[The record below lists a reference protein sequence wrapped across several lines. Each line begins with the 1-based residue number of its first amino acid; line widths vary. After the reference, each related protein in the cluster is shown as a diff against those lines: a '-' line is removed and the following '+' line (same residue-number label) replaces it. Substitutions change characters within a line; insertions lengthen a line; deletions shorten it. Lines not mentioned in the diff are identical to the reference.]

1 MSAWVLQNRSSEVDM
16 NRMRRLLTRRPWITV
31 LVVVIIAG
39 GLAGGVWWFADR
51 NANATAAASGPVNR
65 LVAASVGTVKKSI
78 TTTGTLTPAD
88 QEQVNFAAT
97 GTVTAV
103 DVSAGQTVT
112 AGQALATVDTLQ
124 MQATLASDQATL
136 ATDQA
141 KLVTDQNASASDT
154 QVAADQAAIAVAQ
167 ADVTDAQTALNSA
180 TLASPINGIVASV
193 NLVVGQ
199 KVTASASSTAAAA
212 SSATGSSG
220 SGSAGAAGGGAGGS
234 GGSGGAGAG
243 TGSTGGASGSSSS
256 SSAQFLIVGTGSWLA
271 NVTVDDSQVGLL
283 AAGDQAELTVSGSA
297 GAAQPI
303 FGTVQSV
310 GLISTS
316 TTATAAYPVVVR
328 VTGNP
333 DGLHDGTA
341 LNVTVIYKQLTNVLT
356 VPSAAVHTVNG
367 QQVVYV
373 MPADSAAAAA
383 ADTTDPVA
391 AAGAD
396 PSTAAGATDS
406 AGAQTG
412 GAAGGFAARAAAA
425 SVDVSAATTTVVTVG
440 DTDGTNTEITDGLS
454 EGDLVVV
461 TTTVGAGRTGTGTG
475 TGGRL
480 GGGTGGTGGAGGF
493 GGAGGAGGFGG
504 GTGRVS
510 GGN

>member
-1 MSAWVLQNRSSEVDM
+1 MSGWVVQDRSFEVDM

-31 LVVVIIAG
+31 LIAVIVAG
-39 GLAGGVWWFADR
+39 GIAGGVWWFADR

-65 LVAASVGTVKKSI
+65 LVAASVGTIKKSI

-97 GTVTAV
+97 GTVTV
-103 DVSAGQTVT
+103 LNVSAGQTVT

-141 KLVTDQNASASDT
+141 KLVSDQDASASDT
-154 QVAADQAAIAVAQ
+154 QIAADQAAIAVAH

-180 TLASPINGIVASV
+180 TLTSPIDGIVASV
-193 NLVVGQ
+193 NLAVGQ
-199 KVTASASSTAAAA
+199 KVAASTSSTAA
-212 SSATGSSG
+212 SSGSGSSG
-220 SGSAGAAGGGAGGS
+220 SGASAGAAGAGGS
-234 GGSGGAGAG
+234 GGGSGSGG
-243 TGSTGGASGSSSS
+243 SGSAASSSGSS
-256 SSAQFLIVGTGSWLA
+256 SSAQFVVVSTGSWKA

-297 GAAQPI
+297 GTTGAAQPI
-303 FGTVQSV
+303 FGTIQSV

-316 TTATAAYPVVVR
+316 TSDTAAYPVAVQ
-328 VTGNP
+328 VTGSP
-333 DGLHDGTA
+333 DGLHDGTTVS
-341 LNVTVIYKQLTNVLT
+341 VTLIYKQLANVLT

-373 MPADSAAAAA
+373 MPADSAAAQNAVNPA
-383 ADTTDPVA
+383 S
-391 AAGAD
+391 AGAD
-396 PSTAAGATDS
+396 PTSEAGPADD

-412 GAAGGFAARAAAA
+412 GAAGAFAARAAAA

-475 TGGRL
+475 TGTGGRL
-480 GGGTGGTGGAGGF
+480 GTGTGGTGGF

-504 GTGRVS
+504 GAGRVP

>member
-1 MSAWVLQNRSSEVDM
+1 M

-31 LVVVIIAG
+31 LIVVIVAG

-65 LVAASVGTVKKSI
+65 LVAASVGTIKKNI
-78 TTTGTLTPAD
+78 TTTGMLTPAD

-103 DVSAGQTVT
+103 NVSAGQTVT

-141 KLVTDQNASASDT
+141 KLVTDQNASASDA
-154 QVAADQAAIAVAQ
+154 QIAADQAAIAVAQ
-167 ADVTDAQTALNSA
+167 SDVNDAQTALNSA
-180 TLASPINGIVASV
+180 TLASPIDGIVASV
-193 NLVVGQ
+193 DLTVGQ

-212 SSATGSSG
+212 SAGTGSSG
-220 SGSAGAAGGGAGGS
+220 SGASAGAGSAGGS
-234 GGSGGAGAG
+234 GSGSGSSGSGSGSGSGAG
-243 TGSTGGASGSSSS
+243 SGAASSSSS
-256 SSAQFLIVGTGSWLA
+256 SSAQFVVVGTGSWTA

-283 AAGDQAELTVSGSA
+283 AAGDQAELTVTGSA
-297 GAAQPI
+297 GTTGAAQPI
-303 FGTVQSV
+303 FGTIQSV

-316 TTATAAYPVVVR
+316 TSDTAAYPVVVQ
-328 VTGNP
+328 VTGSP

-341 LNVTVIYKQLTNVLT
+341 VSVSLIYKQLTNVLT
-356 VPSAAVHTVNG
+356 VPSAAVHTMNG
-367 QQVVYV
+367 QQVVYL
-373 MPADSAAAAA
+373 MPADSAVAAAA
-383 ADTTDPVA
+383 TATDPA
-391 AAGAD
+391 AAGGD
-396 PSTAAGATDS
+396 PSAAAGATDG
-406 AGAQTG
+406 AGEQTG
-412 GAAGGFAARAAAA
+412 GTPGGLAARVAAA
-425 SVDVSAATTTVVTVG
+425 SVDVSSATTTVVTVG

-461 TTTVGAGRTGTGTG
+461 TTTAGAGRTGTGTGTG

-480 GGGTGGTGGAGGF
+480 GGGTGGTGGF

-504 GTGRVS
+504 AGRVT

>member
-1 MSAWVLQNRSSEVDM
+1 MSAWVVQDRSPEVDM

-31 LVVVIIAG
+31 LIVVIVAG

-65 LVAASVGTVKKSI
+65 LVAASVGTIKKSI

-103 DVSAGQTVT
+103 NVSAGQTVT

-154 QVAADQAAIAVAQ
+154 QIAADQAAIAVTQ
-167 ADVTDAQTALNSA
+167 SDVNDAQTALNSA
-180 TLASPINGIVASV
+180 TLASPIDGIVASV
-193 NLVVGQ
+193 NLTVGQ
-199 KVTASASSTAAAA
+199 KVAASTSSTAAAA
-212 SSATGSSG
+212 SAGTGSSG
-220 SGSAGAAGGGAGGS
+220 SGASAGAGSAGGS
-234 GGSGGAGAG
+234 GSGSGSSGSGSGA
-243 TGSTGGASGSSSS
+243 ASSSSS
-256 SSAQFLIVGTGSWLA
+256 SSAQFVVVGTGSWTA

-283 AAGDQAELTVSGSA
+283 ATGDQAELTVTGSA
-297 GAAQPI
+297 GTTGAAQPI
-303 FGTVQSV
+303 FGTIQSV

-316 TTATAAYPVVVR
+316 TSDTAAYPVVVQ
-328 VTGNP
+328 VTGSP

-341 LNVTVIYKQLTNVLT
+341 VSVSLIYKQLTNVLT
-356 VPSAAVHTVNG
+356 APSAAVHTMNG
-367 QQVVYV
+367 QQVVYL

-383 ADTTDPVA
+383 ASDPATA
-391 AAGAD
+391 AADLSA
-396 PSTAAGATDS
+396 AAGATDG
-406 AGAQTG
+406 AEAQTG
-412 GAAGGFAARAAAA
+412 GAPGGFAARAAAA
-425 SVDVSAATTTVVTVG
+425 SVDVSSATTTVVTVG

-475 TGGRL
+475 TGTGGRL
-480 GGGTGGTGGAGGF
+480 GGGTGGTGGF
-493 GGAGGAGGFGG
+493 GGAGGFVG
-504 GTGRVS
+504 GTGRVP

>member
-1 MSAWVLQNRSSEVDM
+1 M

-31 LVVVIIAG
+31 LIVVVVASGI
-39 GLAGGVWWFADR
+39 AGGVWWFADR

-65 LVAASVGTVKKSI
+65 LVAASVGTIKKSI

-103 DVSAGQTVT
+103 NVSAGQTVT

-141 KLVTDQNASASDT
+141 KLASDQDASASDT
-154 QVAADQAAIAVAQ
+154 QIAADQAAIAVAQ
-167 ADVTDAQTALNSA
+167 ADVTTAQTALNSA
-180 TLASPINGIVASV
+180 TLASPIDGIVASV
-193 NLVVGQ
+193 NLTVGQ
-199 KVTASASSTAAAA
+199 KVTASTSSTAA
-212 SSATGSSG
+212 SSGAGGSG
-220 SGSAGAAGGGAGGS
+220 SGASAGAAGS
-234 GGSGGAGAG
+234 GGSGSTGSG
-243 TGSTGGASGSSSS
+243 TGGSGSAASGGGGSGSAASSSGLS
-256 SSAQFLIVGTGSWLA
+256 ASAQFVVVGTGSWKA

-297 GAAQPI
+297 GTTAAAQPI
-303 FGTVQSV
+303 FGTIQSV

-316 TTATAAYPVVVR
+316 TSDTAAYPVVVQ
-328 VTGNP
+328 VTGSP
-333 DGLHDGTA
+333 DGLHDGTTVS
-341 LNVTVIYKQLTNVLT
+341 VTLIYKQLANVLT

-373 MPADSAAAAA
+373 MPADSAAAQNATNPGAGAADPSAA
-383 ADTTDPVA
+383 ADPTD
-391 AAGAD
+391 
-396 PSTAAGATDS
+396 T
-406 AGAQTG
+406 AGAQSG
-412 GAAGGFAARAAAA
+412 SAASGFAARVAAA
-425 SVDVSAATTTVVTVG
+425 SVDVSAATTSVVTVG
-440 DTDGTNTEITDGLS
+440 DTDGTNTEVTDGLS

-480 GGGTGGTGGAGGF
+480 GTGTGGAGGF

-504 GTGRVS
+504 AGGTGGFGGGAGRVP

>member
-1 MSAWVLQNRSSEVDM
+1 M

-31 LVVVIIAG
+31 LIVVVVASGI
-39 GLAGGVWWFADR
+39 AGGVWWFADR

-65 LVAASVGTVKKSI
+65 LVAASVGTIKKSI

-103 DVSAGQTVT
+103 NVSAGQTVT

-141 KLVTDQNASASDT
+141 KLASDQDASASDT
-154 QVAADQAAIAVAQ
+154 QIAADQAAIAVAQ
-167 ADVTDAQTALNSA
+167 ADVTTAQTALNSA
-180 TLASPINGIVASV
+180 TLASPIDGIVASV
-193 NLVVGQ
+193 TLTVGQ
-199 KVTASASSTAAAA
+199 KVTASTSTTAA
-212 SSATGSSG
+212 SSGAGGSG
-220 SGSAGAAGGGAGGS
+220 SGASAAATGAGGS
-234 GGSGGAGAG
+234 GGTGSGSGGS
-243 TGSTGGASGSSSS
+243 GSGGSGSAASSSGSSA
-256 SSAQFLIVGTGSWLA
+256 SAQFVVVGTGSWKA

-297 GAAQPI
+297 GTTAAAQPI
-303 FGTVQSV
+303 FGTIQSV

-316 TTATAAYPVVVR
+316 TSDTAAYPVVVQ
-328 VTGNP
+328 VTGSP
-333 DGLHDGTA
+333 DGLHDGTTVS
-341 LNVTVIYKQLTNVLT
+341 VTLIYKQLANVLT

-373 MPADSAAAAA
+373 MPADSAAAQNA
-383 ADTTDPVA
+383 TNPG
-391 AAGAD
+391 AGAAD
-396 PSTAAGATDS
+396 PSGAADPTDT
-406 AGAQTG
+406 AGAQSG
-412 GAAGGFAARAAAA
+412 SVASGFAARVAAA
-425 SVDVSAATTTVVTVG
+425 SVDVSAATTSVVTVG

-480 GGGTGGTGGAGGF
+480 GTGTGGAGGF
-493 GGAGGAGGFGG
+493 GGAGGTGGFGGAGGTGGFGG
-504 GTGRVS
+504 GAGRVP

>member
-1 MSAWVLQNRSSEVDM
+1 M

-31 LVVVIIAG
+31 LIVVVVASGI
-39 GLAGGVWWFADR
+39 AGGVWWFADR

-65 LVAASVGTVKKSI
+65 LVAASVGTIKKSI

-103 DVSAGQTVT
+103 NVSAGQTVT

-141 KLVTDQNASASDT
+141 KLASDQDASASDT
-154 QVAADQAAIAVAQ
+154 QIAADQAAIAVAQ
-167 ADVTDAQTALNSA
+167 ADVTTAQTALNSA
-180 TLASPINGIVASV
+180 TLASPIDGIVASV
-193 NLVVGQ
+193 TLTVGQ
-199 KVTASASSTAAAA
+199 KVTASTSTTAA
-212 SSATGSSG
+212 SSGAGGSG
-220 SGSAGAAGGGAGGS
+220 SGASAAATGAGGS
-234 GGSGGAGAG
+234 GGTGSGSGGS
-243 TGSTGGASGSSSS
+243 GSGGSGSAASSSGSSA
-256 SSAQFLIVGTGSWLA
+256 SAQFVVVGTGSWKA

-297 GAAQPI
+297 GTTAAAQPI
-303 FGTVQSV
+303 FGTIQSV

-316 TTATAAYPVVVR
+316 TSDTAAYPVVVQ
-328 VTGNP
+328 VTGSP

-341 LNVTVIYKQLTNVLT
+341 VTVSLIYKQLANVLT
-356 VPSAAVHTVNG
+356 VPSAAVHAVNG

-373 MPADSAAAAA
+373 MPADSAAAQNATNPGTGAADPSAA
-383 ADTTDPVA
+383 ADPTD
-391 AAGAD
+391 
-396 PSTAAGATDS
+396 T
-406 AGAQTG
+406 AGAQPG
-412 GAAGGFAARAAAA
+412 GATGGFAARAAAA
-425 SVDVSAATTTVVTVG
+425 SVDVSAATTSVVTVG

-475 TGGRL
+475 TSTGGRL
-480 GGGTGGTGGAGGF
+480 GTGTGGAGGF
-493 GGAGGAGGFGG
+493 GGAGGSGGFGG
-504 GTGRVS
+504 GAGRVP

>member
-1 MSAWVLQNRSSEVDM
+1 M
-16 NRMRRLLTRRPWITV
+16 NKGRRLLTRRPWITA
-31 LVVVIIAG
+31 LVVVVIAG
-39 GLAGGVWWFADR
+39 GLAGGMWWFSGR
-51 NANATAAASGPVNR
+51 NANATTAASGSVNR
-65 LVAASVGTVKKSI
+65 LVAASVGTIKKSI
-78 TTTGTLTPAD
+78 TTTGALTPAD

-103 DVSAGQTVT
+103 NVTAGQTVT

-136 ATDQA
+136 ASDQA
-141 KLVTDQNASASDT
+141 KLVSDQDAASSDT
-154 QVAADQAAIAVAQ
+154 QIAADQAAIAVAQ
-167 ADVTDAQTALNSA
+167 SDVTNAQTALNSA
-180 TLASPINGIVASV
+180 TLTSPINGIVASV
-193 NLVVGQ
+193 NLTVGQ
-199 KVTASASSTAAAA
+199 KVTASTSSTASTAA
-212 SSATGSSG
+212 SAPSGTGSAGSGSGGTTGNGASSGGNGGSSGTGSSG
-220 SGSAGAAGGGAGGS
+220 GGSAG
-234 GGSGGAGAG
+234 
-243 TGSTGGASGSSSS
+243 STSST
-256 SSAQFLIVGTGSWLA
+256 AQFLIVGTGSWLA

-283 AAGDQAELTVSGSA
+283 TAGDQAELTVSGSTGTT

-316 TTATAAYPVVVR
+316 TTATAAYPVVVQ

-341 LNVTVIYKQLTNVLT
+341 VSVTLIYKQVSNVLT

-373 MPADSAAAAA
+373 MPADSAAASSAA
-383 ADTTDPVA
+383 AT

-396 PSTAAGATDS
+396 SPTGAGPDSSAT
-406 AGAQTG
+406 QTG
-412 GAAGGFAARAAAA
+412 GASSGFAARAAAA
-425 SVDVSAATTTVVTVG
+425 NVDVSAATTTVVTVG
-440 DTDGTNTEITDGLS
+440 DTDGTNTEITGGLS

-461 TTTVGAGRTGTGTG
+461 TTTVGAGRTGSGSG
-475 TGGRL
+475 TGGTN
-480 GGGTGGTGGAGGF
+480 GGTGGFGGTGGTGGF
-493 GGAGGAGGFGG
+493 GGAGGVGGFGG
-504 GTGRVS
+504 GAGRGT